1 MAGQF
6 YPNNKQELNAILSA
20 YLMQAKIALNNPST
34 SSGQALR
41 IVIAPHAGYQFSGQV
56 AAFAFKSLQNSGY
69 KRVVLIGRSHQQYF
83 AGVAVDNNEAWATP
97 LGNLLVDKEFIIKL
111 QKIDSEIILNVFAHQ
126 DEHALEVELPFLQT
140 VLGNDIKIVP
150 LIFGDNSA
158 VTIAGLANALVKV
171 IDEKTVVVISS
182 DLSHYPTYTQA
193 NKLDQET
200 IETILSLDEIKFDQ
214 ISRQAE
220 EGDLPGVA
228 TLACG
233 QPAIATAML
242 LAKQMG
248 LSSVLLKYANSGDT
262 APETKDRVVGYAAI
276 GFYGVGG
283 RSETPSSKEGVSLLP
298 KFFAKEEQVIALQ
311 IARKTLEAIFA
322 KKAYQLSNGLPEI
335 FQEKRGVFV
344 TLKKQG
350 ELNGCI
356 GNFTSDISLAQN
368 IQIMASEAAFSDPRF
383 LPLEKSELK
392 DVAIEISVLSPMQ
405 KITDPDLIEVGK
417 HGVYVKRGNRSGVY
431 LPQVA
436 TELGWSKEQFLNS
449 LCAQKAGLPTDCWRD
464 GSAELF
470 IFTAQVFGE

>member
-56 AAFAFKSLQNSGY
+56 AAFAFKGLENSGY
-69 KRVVLIGRSHQQYF
+69 KRVALIGRSHQQSF

-111 QKIDSEIILNVFAHQ
+111 QKINNEIITNVFAHQ

-140 VLGNDIKIVP
+140 VLGDDLKIVP
-150 LIFGDNSA
+150 LIFGDHNQITVA
-158 VTIAGLANALVKV
+158 NLAKALAKM
-171 IDEKTVVVISS
+171 IDKETVVVVSS
-182 DLSHYPTYTQA
+182 DLSHYPTYEQA

-200 IETILSLDEIKFDQ
+200 IATILRLDEAKFEQ
-214 ISRQAE
+214 INCQAE
-220 EGDLPGVA
+220 AGGWPEVA

-233 QPAIATAML
+233 APAIEVAML

-248 LSSVLLKYANSGDT
+248 LNPVLLKYANSGDT
-262 APETKDRVVGYAAI
+262 APETKDRVVGYTAI
-276 GFYGVGG
+276 GFSLPAVVPTTGG
-283 RSETPSSKEGVSLLP
+283 TKEGGAEIGESNT
-298 KFFAKEEQVIALQ
+298 EEQEIALQ
-311 IARKTLEAIFA
+311 IARQTLEAAFT
-322 KKAYQLSNGLPEI
+322 KKAYQLPTGLPAI

-344 TLKKQG
+344 TLKKQK
-350 ELNGCI
+350 ELKGCL
-356 GNFTSDISLAQN
+356 GNFTSDIGLAQN
-368 IQIMASEAAFSDPRF
+368 IQTMAIEAAFSDPRF